1 MSLLIKKILQKI
13 KDFENKTKVNKLTVA
28 SILQNAWETN
38 GQNSIFKINN
48 TVFVNLA
55 LRYGTDKNVLILPER
70 I

>member
-13 KDFENKTKVNKLTVA
+13 KEYESKTKVDGLTVA
-28 SILQNAWETN
+28 NILQNSWSTN

-55 LRYGTDKNVLILPER
+55 LRNGTDKNILALPER
-70 I
+70 L